1 MQRTTEGTETQQ
13 YLTFE
18 LAGEQYAVGIL
29 RVKEIIEFTTLTTVP
44 KTPAWVRG
52 VINLRG
58 QVVPVI
64 DLAVKFGLP
73 PTTVQKTTC
82 IVILEVLLAGET
94 TVMGVVAD
102 AVSQVIDLPAH
113 EVEAPPAFGTQVE
126 VDYLLGMGKLGNK
139 FALILDIDRVLA
151 SDGLLALVTAPV
163 APTLEAAASHEC

>member
-1 MQRTTEGTETQQ
+1 MQRTSEAIQTQQ
-13 YLTFE
+13 YLTFD
-18 LAGEQYAVGIL
+18 LANEQYAVGIL
-29 RVKEIIEFTTLTTVP
+29 RVKEIIEFSTLTTVP

-64 DLAVKFGLP
+64 DLALKFGLP
-73 PTTVQKTTC
+73 ATAVTKTTC
-82 IVILEVLLAGET
+82 IVIVEVVLNGET

-102 AVSQVIDLPAH
+102 AVSQVIDLSAN
-113 EVEAPPAFGTQVE
+113 EIEAPPAFGTQVE

-151 SDGLLALVTAPV
+151 IDELLTLVTAPGGLEP
-163 APTLEAAASHEC
+163 APVHEA